1 MLTVEQSGSAR
12 PCRPPRYLCD
22 QHTHLITKMAKEKLL
37 VASTTPV
44 DLDDS
49 DKKKS
54 TESESSKAESKEDE
68 SKELAEEETTKDDK
82 EERDEDKTEDKET
95 ETTAVKPKGP
105 ESKELKQE
113 EEGGA
118 PPPPERPL
126 SPLSRVKKDL
136 QDAFPNVEEKYV
148 QAVLIASQGQA
159 DPAFN
164 ALLYILDPT
173 FVPDITPPAPPV
185 PPKQELTD
193 DELLARKL
201 QKEFE
206 REDRKRRAQHRRK
219 NQQPVQGDES
229 PDEIDHLKESFT
241 QGFEEAKT
249 TINGWVLGLSKK
261 FSQEPDS
268 QNRAQGPKLFGA
280 LGGLSFNQNQRAKRF
295 DEDPEILSLD
305 FNQKVNLEQ
314 DKPPLLPKREKS
326 PGQKEEPKWQP
337 LNSDVPVTL
346 DAFLVTDSEDEE
358 PATATTN
365 KK

>member
-1 MLTVEQSGSAR
+1 
-12 PCRPPRYLCD
+12 
-22 QHTHLITKMAKEKLL
+22 MAKDKLL

-44 DLDDS
+44 ELDET
-49 DKKKS
+49 DKKQDTESKS
-54 TESESSKAESKEDE
+54 TKDVSEKEE
-68 SKELAEEETTKDDK
+68 SKELDEATEPK
-82 EERDEDKTEDKET
+82 EP
-95 ETTAVKPKGP
+95 ETTAIQPKEP
-105 ESKELKQE
+105 EPEAETLKTE
-113 EEGGA
+113 EDEDV
-118 PPPPERPL
+118 PPRPERPL

-136 QDAFPNVEEKYV
+136 QDAFPNIEEKYV

-159 DPAFN
+159 DPAFS
-164 ALLYILDPT
+164 ALLYLLDPT
-173 FVPDITPPAPPV
+173 YVPDITAPVPPPV

-206 REDRKRRAQHRRK
+206 REDRKRRSRQRR
-219 NQQPVQGDES
+219 QTQPERGDES
-229 PDEIDHLKESFT
+229 PDEIEQLKESFS

-261 FSQEPDS
+261 FSQEPQG
-268 QNRAQGPKLFGA
+268 QNPKQSPKLFGA
-280 LGGLSFNQNQRAKRF
+280 LGGLSFNQNQRGKRF

-305 FNQKVNLEQ
+305 FSHKVNVEQ
-314 DKPPLLPKREKS
+314 DKPPLLPKRENR
-326 PGQKEEPKWQP
+326 PEQKDESKWQP

-358 PATATTN
+358 PAAAATNTT